1 MKKQEY
7 QDMIKQLDS
16 IKSYIERNDISPAL
30 EGYESLRK
38 QIQDKLELI
47 EAVEIA
53 DALIGDIGER
63 KLLTNNTRYL
73 EAHQVAR
80 ELGIK
85 GYFDMSKVEL
95 INEVNRILMKR

>member
-1 MKKQEY
+1 MEKQEY

-63 KLLTNNTRYL
+63 ELLTNYTRL
-73 EAHQVAR
+73 LDAHKVAR

-85 GYFDMSKVEL
+85 DYLDMSKFQL
-95 INEVNRILMKR
+95 INKINRILIKR